1 MTRYRVMGMSATASS
16 GVGPAFVEAPDAEA
30 AKAAF
35 AVGEGTTLEK
45 MRAAGLVVMAEEA

>member
-16 GVGPAFVEAPDAEA
+16 GVGPAFVEAPDTDA
-30 AKAAF
+30 AKEAF